1 MSGTPPAAL
10 FVSPSGIKPSPI
22 SPSYVSPAPA
32 ALPRPFGRTDS
43 VALSG
48 EDLTLDR
55 LASIAIDLA
64 PVEIGAEAWPRI
76 DEGRAVVEEIV
87 ASGRPAYGITTGV
100 GSQKESSVQRTELAA
115 FNRRL
120 LAAHATRVPGPTL
133 DPAVVRAAIAVQL
146 NLFATGTSGVRPELV
161 RRLTK
166 RLNENRV
173 PSVDA
178 SGSVGA
184 SDLVPLAQLGLG
196 LLEDAPDSVFE
207 PGAKE
212 ALSLMNSNAIS
223 LGFGGL
229 CLVTARR
236 LLATMDLAAA
246 VALEGLRGNL
256 GAISEPVNRVHGRR
270 GQHASS
276 LRLRSLLRDSALWQP
291 GESRFLQDPLS
302 FRCASQIHGVGHEV
316 LARAEQVW
324 EVELNAPTDNPMI
337 DRETGAVISHG
348 NMDSTALTAGIDP
361 LRQILAKICEL
372 SGERLHKQHWPAF
385 SGLPTGLARES
396 GAVGGVQFLNLSHI
410 AASLIASSKI
420 WATPVLLNSV
430 GQLADGVEDTAGLAM
445 HAVADFA
452 RVIEAAYKIAT
463 IELTVGVWAIHRRGL
478 PTETLGRGIRPVV
491 EAMTPMLPIEREGEE
506 MFSLT
511 PLIDFVVNGDL
522 VESAYAAAGFDIVG
536 GWRELR

>member
-1 MSGTPPAAL
+1 MNNPTAA
-10 FVSPSGIKPSPI
+10 SI
-22 SPSYVSPAPA
+22 SPRYVSPAPA
-32 ALPRPFGRTDS
+32 AIPRAGKPGAP

-48 EDLTLDR
+48 NNFTLDQ
-55 LASIAIDLA
+55 IATIAVDGTDATID
-64 PVEIGAEAWPRI
+64 ESAWPRI
-76 DEGRAVVEEIV
+76 SEGRAVVEAIV
-87 ASGRPAYGITTGV
+87 AEGRPAYGITTGV
-100 GSQKESSVQRTELAA
+100 GSQKESSVQQTDLAT

-133 DPAVVRAAIAVQL
+133 DPAVVRAAMAVQL
-146 NLFATGTSGVRPELV
+146 NLFATGTSGVRRELV
-161 RRLTK
+161 ERLMK

-173 PSVDA
+173 PTVDA

-223 LGFGGL
+223 LGMGSL
-229 CLVTARR
+229 CLVSARR
-236 LLATMDLAAA
+236 LLATLDLAAA

-256 GAISEPVNRVHGRR
+256 GSIAEPVNRVHGRR

-276 LRLRSLLRDSALWQP
+276 SRLRSLLRDSALWYG

-302 FRCASQIHGVGHEV
+302 FRCVSQIHGVGHEV

-324 EVELNAPTDNPMI
+324 EVELNAPTDNPLI
-337 DRETGAVISHG
+337 DRENGAVISHG
-348 NMDSTALTAGIDP
+348 NMDSTALTAAIDP

-385 SGLPTGLARES
+385 SGLPTGLAREA
-396 GAVGGVQFLNLSHI
+396 GAIGGVQFLNLSHI

-445 HAVADFA
+445 HAVADLA

-463 IELTVGVWAIHRRGL
+463 IELTVGVWAIHRRDIDPGK
-478 PTETLGRGIRPVV
+478 LGHGVRPVF
-491 EAMTPMLPIEREGEE
+491 EALLPLLPIDREGEE
-506 MFSLT
+506 TFSLS

-522 VESAYAAAGFDIVG
+522 VETAYDAAGIDPRTWKAI
-536 GWRELR
+536 